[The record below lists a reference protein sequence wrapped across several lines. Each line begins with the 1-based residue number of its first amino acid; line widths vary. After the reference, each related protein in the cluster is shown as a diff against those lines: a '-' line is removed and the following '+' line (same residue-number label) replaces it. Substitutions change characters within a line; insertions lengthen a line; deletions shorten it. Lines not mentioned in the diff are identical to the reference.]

1 MDQSK
6 DYFVVAQTKEA
17 GKHVLTAVPCRWI
30 RDGCLFWPGKNA
42 NKLRKNLTSEPSAG
56 WSKIACSIKRK
67 YIPSDVTPSYEEAEA
82 EAAELSGQNTESSDA
97 APRRKKQKRATKDD
111 TSRRF
116 DFNHLVPGEAPG
128 DGMFFNLLCSTEP
141 EPTGTEM
148 NTQVVG
154 EAQNQPGP
162 SHNLLCTA
170 NANPVENAFST
181 QPVPDQPVYVT
192 TVPLPESAQHASDE
206 IQAIATEGEYV
217 YFQQPTID
225 VDYIVRAV
233 TDKIEAECS
242 KMKQEILAAV
252 GSMMAT
258 LKSDMDVKIA
268 AALRA
273 QGNPSDE
280 NDDFK
285 FSPVSNIEAIH
296 ELEKHLA
303 DETYAKRFTSY
314 MKKIVGFVGDNCNG
328 MNISYTLVDHFFE
341 RSVMMKCSWSGAS
354 RSSAIKLAIKNCSN
368 ILDTFFAIVRSVN
381 MTFSR
386 QLLEHFFKQVT
397 RNAKKRSEAKGL
409 RQPTIHR
416 RAKRSNKAQV
426 KAAVASNQ
434 SCGSGRTPS
443 TTDDDSQSSKSSN
456 SEMSDSEMLISK
468 VENCEPDISS
478 S

>member
-1 MDQSK
+1 MS
-6 DYFVVAQTKEA
+6 
-17 GKHVLTAVPCRWI
+17 
-30 RDGCLFWPGKNA
+30 PGHPE
-42 NKLRKNLTSEPSAG
+42 LQ
-56 WSKIACSIKRK
+56 
-67 YIPSDVTPSYEEAEA
+67 DVTPSYEEAEA

-128 DGMFFNLLCSTEP
+128 DGSSSTFSTTSNLLCSTEP

-285 FSPVSNIEAIH
+285 FSPVSSIEAIH

-303 DETYAKRFTSY
+303 DETYAKHFLHEKDR
-314 MKKIVGFVGDNCNG
+314 VGDNCNG